1 MWGCTLVIPAVW
13 EVEVAGSQS
22 EDGWDKSLRP
32 YLKKKERAKRAGG
45 IIKLE
50 KILLFWG
57 PEHTE
62 CS

>member
-1 MWGCTLVIPAVW
+1 
-13 EVEVAGSQS
+13 VEVAGSQS